1 MKFNDLLS
9 LVVLGAACALA
20 RDILD
25 PAGAEARRALTDR
38 KLAAFVEECSAA

>member
-1 MKFNDLLS
+1 MKFNDLLG
-9 LVVLGAACALA
+9 LVVLGAACVLA

-38 KLAAFVEECSAA
+38 RLEAFLEECTA